1 MLKQVSIYSLLIVLL
16 ASCSSLKT
24 AFTGNRQPGQTPAT
38 NTVKKETKF
47 LNQIDV
53 PVETTKSKVEPV
65 QANRVQEPKRG
76 PNYRKDEDEQLSVLQ
91 IKYAVLKLGSKLMQS
106 NPK

>member
-24 AFTGNRQPGQTPAT
+24 AFTGNRQSAQGTSS

-53 PVETTKSKVEPV
+53 PVESTTSRSGDKDVTVSSKKETEPV
-65 QANRVQEPKRG
+65 REKI
-76 PNYRKDEDEQLSVLQ
+76 YRNG
-91 IKYAVLKLGSKLMQS
+91 AAG
-106 NPK
+106 